1 MSQRR
6 AGVFPQSWGAANIQ
20 AAPSKCI
27 GGGVQG
33 TYSVAQAAESGKAS
47 STATGTSGGGASGTG
62 TGPASAT
69 TTKSDAV
76 ARFAVDSVACVVLG
90 VFAAALYL

>member
-6 AGVFPQSWGAANIQ
+6 AGVFPPSWGAANIQ

-47 STATGTSGGGASGTG
+47 STGTSGGGASGTG

-76 ARFAVDSVACVVLG
+76 ARFAVDSAACVALG